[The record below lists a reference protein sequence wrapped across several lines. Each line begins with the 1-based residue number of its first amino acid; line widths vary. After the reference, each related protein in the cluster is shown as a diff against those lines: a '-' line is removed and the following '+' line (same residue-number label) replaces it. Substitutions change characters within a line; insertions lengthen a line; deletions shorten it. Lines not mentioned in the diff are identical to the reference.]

1 MNSCASIILSFKL
14 ENMSILAKGSPRPPK
29 SSKIRLYGS
38 RFDPYSTGIRHVM
51 REKDLDFENVYIN
64 THNKPEWYE
73 DVNPTGEIPCLEY
86 EDEIVPETFVIY
98 DYLEEKFPE
107 KKSQKTDAYKRSRDK
122 LFMTRCARYLT
133 PKITAM
139 IGKPQENIDD
149 VVKAM
154 SKVNEIL
161 AKRGTDYFGGSSPN
175 YADYYLWG
183 WVEALSVIKA
193 AHRLDFEL
201 DKEQF
206 SPYWAWV
213 HRMDQNPII
222 EKDRIER
229 TVNFKIRVDFFKTMI
244 AGNPD
249 LTIGL

>member
-1 MNSCASIILSFKL
+1 MSF
-14 ENMSILAKGSPRPPK
+14 LAKGSSRPGK
-29 SSKIRLYGS
+29 SSKVRLYGS
-38 RFDPYSTGIRHVM
+38 RFDPYSAGIRHVI
-51 REKDLDFENVYIN
+51 REKGLEFEDVYVN

-73 DVNPTGEIPCLEY
+73 DINPTGEIPCLEY
-86 EDEIVPETFVIY
+86 EDEIVPESFVIY

-107 KKSQKTDAYKRSRDK
+107 KKLQKTDAYERSRDK

-133 PKITAM
+133 PKITGM
-139 IGKPQENIDD
+139 VKKPHENIDD

-154 SKVNEIL
+154 TKVNEIL
-161 AKRGTDYFGGSSPN
+161 GKRATDYFGGSSPN

-183 WVEALSVIKA
+183 WVEVLPVLKA
-193 AHRLDFEL
+193 AHGLDFEL
-201 DKEQF
+201 DKEQY
-206 SPYWAWV
+206 PHYCAWV
-213 HRMDQNPII
+213 NRMEQNPIV